1 MTDDISE
8 IPTTGCNYISSPTVI
23 YNYNNNQRR
32 TYKQIGGKWFYT
44 DISSYNTLPS
54 SAICSDISNIS
65 SNSVYLPIYYFIA
78 FCLVAVTILLWFN
91 VFRRVIRWRL

>member
-1 MTDDISE
+1 MTDDISA
-8 IPTTGCNYISSPTVI
+8 IPTSGCNYISSPTVI

-44 DISSYNTLPS
+44 DSSSYNIIPS
-54 SAICSDISNIS
+54 TAICSDISNIS
-65 SNSVYLPIYYFIA
+65 SNSEYLPIYQFIA
-78 FCLVAVTILLWFN
+78 FCLVAVTIILWFN